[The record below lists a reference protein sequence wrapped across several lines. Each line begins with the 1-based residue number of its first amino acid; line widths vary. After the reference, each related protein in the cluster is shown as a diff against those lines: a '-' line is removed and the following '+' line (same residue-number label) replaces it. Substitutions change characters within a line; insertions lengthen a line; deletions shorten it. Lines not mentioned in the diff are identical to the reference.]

1 MIHTST
7 LRKLGDSTVIDIPP
21 TFLESLHC
29 TVGDEM
35 ELRLKGNRLEIRPK
49 KQRLSLDDRLAMYRA
64 ALVHRT
70 QEEATEDSAWD
81 AAPAVG
87 REA

>member
-7 LRKLGDSTVIDIPP
+7 LRKLGDSTVIDIPQ

-29 TVGDEM
+29 TFGDEM